1 MEYVQLAALAWR
13 YRYQVALVTVALFLM
28 VLAGLT
34 VVSSV
39 FGAPL
44 ANDAQQQY
52 YIEAVRELKEK
63 KGLVLDFHEPL
74 ALDAVRLDQDFS
86 SVTLDSARET
96 VALFVKS
103 GAGRGK
109 YELRSLDQVLA
120 DLALTAEQRAMAVA
134 MAQGDSAGSDC
145 YGFVPRTDGPY
156 LWPVDGV
163 ITSCFGPRV
172 DPVEG
177 GERFHWGI
185 DLAAPVGTPVV
196 AAHVGRVHLA
206 GWSGDYGNLVIL
218 LADDGTLST
227 WYGHLSKIS
236 VRQGMTVDKG
246 DVLGLVGSTGKSTGP
261 HLHFEVRVGNNPAN
275 PQNFYRSSWP

>member
-1 MEYVQLAALAWR
+1 VEYVQLAALAWR
-13 YRYQVALVTVALFLM
+13 YRYQVAMVAVALFLL
-28 VLAGLT
+28 VLTGLT

-44 ANDAQQQY
+44 VNDAQQQY

-74 ALDAVRLDQDFS
+74 ALDAVRLNQDFS

-96 VALFVKS
+96 VALFVKA

-109 YELRSLDQVLA
+109 YELKSLDQVLA

-156 LWPVDGV
+156 LWPVAGV
-163 ITSCFGPRV
+163 ITSCFGPRL

-177 GERFHWGI
+177 VEGFHWGI
-185 DLAAPVGTPVV
+185 DVATTVGTPVS
-196 AAHVGRVHLA
+196 AAHSGSVHLA
-206 GWSGDYGNLVIL
+206 GWSGNYGNLVIL
-218 LADDGTLST
+218 ISDDGSLST
-227 WYGHLSKIS
+227 WYGHLSECTVK
-236 VRQGMTVDKG
+236 QGQHVNRG
-246 DVLGLVGSTGKSTGP
+246 DILGLVGTTGKSTGP
-261 HLHFEVRVGNNPAN
+261 HLHFETRLLQTPAD
-275 PQNFYRSSWP
+275 PLTVFK